1 VREKRSL
8 PIVFQGLEAGL
19 RMFRW
24 VMLVLLV
31 LFLVSGLQKVDTGS
45 VGLVLRFGRLH
56 GASTAEQVKQPGLV
70 IALPYP
76 IDRLIQVPVKRE
88 GEVAVKE
95 VWKDLTE
102 LAAQN
107 SIDPIMEG
115 YCLTGDQNIIQAQM
129 VVKYRIMDPVRF
141 QLWMAE
147 PERLLHDVVLA
158 ALTQTVSGWKV
169 NDVLRLQRGHEGVP
183 GSNESLAD
191 VVRRSAQGRLD
202 RIESGMTISALEF
215 KEMHPPRHVVAEF
228 RDVQNA
234 RIEMETQKRDAE
246 GFVAGKLP
254 AAQAES
260 NRLVQEALAYENS
273 HKAKAAA
280 ELSVFSQLHAE
291 YKKNPDLLAS
301 RILMETM
308 EHMIQK
314 VEKIRFVSPETR
326 VVISP
331 TETKP

>member
-1 VREKRSL
+1 MREKRPL

-24 VMLVLLV
+24 IVLV
-31 LFLVSGLQKVDTGS
+31 LFVLFLASGLQKVDSGNA
-45 VGLVLRFGRLH
+45 GLVLRFGLLH
-56 GASTAEQVKQPGLV
+56 VASAAEQVKPPGLV
-70 IALPYP
+70 MALPYP
-76 IDRLIQVPVKRE
+76 IDRVIQVPVKRE
-88 GEVAVKE
+88 GEVVVKE
-95 VWKDLTE
+95 VWKDLAE

-107 SIDPIMEG
+107 NIDPIMEG
-115 YCLTGDQNIIQAQM
+115 YCLTGDQNIVQAQL
-129 VVKYRIMDPVRF
+129 VVKYRIADPVRF
-141 QLWMAE
+141 QLWVAE
-147 PERLLHDVVLA
+147 PERLLHDAVLA

-169 NDVLRLQRGHEGVP
+169 NDVLRLQRGQESSP
-183 GSNESLAD
+183 GSTESLAE
-191 VVRRSAQGRLD
+191 VVRRSAQDRLD
-202 RIESGMTISALEF
+202 RLDVGMTISALEF

-234 RIEMETQKRDAE
+234 RIEIETQKREAE
-246 GFVAGKLP
+246 GFVAGKVP

-260 NRLVQEALAYENS
+260 HRLVQEALAYENS

-280 ELSVFSQLHAE
+280 ELSVFSQLYAE
-291 YKKNPDLLAS
+291 YKKNPGLVAS
-301 RILMETM
+301 RILMESM